1 MKSCHFSEKCR
12 PGTYLLVTRDKD
24 VDQD

>member
-1 MKSCHFSEKCR
+1 MKSCYFSEKCR